1 MLTEYLFL
9 FTFFCILGTGLMGG
23 IFFAFSS
30 FVMKAL
36 SRLPQGQGIRAMQA
50 INVTVLNPL
59 FLTAF
64 LGTALLGFMLAVAA
78 CFRLGQKGA
87 VSLLAAGLLYGVGSA
102 GVTMFCNVPL
112 NDELAGA
119 DPDTTAGGA
128 VWKNYLRTWVR
139 WNHVRTACSLA
150 ASAAYIEALRTL

>member
-9 FTFFCILGTGLMGG
+9 FTFLCILGTGLIGG

-36 SRLPQGQGIRAMQA
+36 SRLPSGHGMRAMQA
-50 INVTVLNPL
+50 INVAVLNPV
-59 FLTAF
+59 FLTVF

-87 VSLLAAGLLYGVGSA
+87 VSLLAAGLLYGIGSA

-119 DPDTTAGGA
+119 DPDTAAGSA
-128 VWKNYLRTWVR
+128 TWNRYLQTWVR

-150 ASAAYIEALRTL
+150 SAAAYIEALRAL